1 MVSVLI
7 IEDNLM
13 VREQL
18 TTDISAYGVECI
30 HEAST
35 SKETKVILRQYTPD
49 IIFFDINLPDAN
61 GFALAE
67 QISLRHPNVGIIFI
81 TGDTN
86 FAHKAFEIKAIDYLM
101 KPFSKERLRECM
113 KKAYAHLNIS
123 ETKINQSKSTVL
135 SVEVNN
141 GIELLKQNDII
152 YLEAG
157 GKKTSIKTIG
167 FQGKTIHAKD
177 SLKSIEGRLDSDMFI
192 RTHRSFI
199 VNVNHVKRIE
209 PSGQTNI
216 IYFKIGKDVAYLSKN
231 HILPFYKKINFR

>member
-13 VREQL
+13 IREQL
-18 TTDISAYGVECI
+18 AKDISAYGVEI
-30 HEAST
+30 VQEAST
-35 SKETKVILRQYTPD
+35 SKEAKSMLMQYTPD

-67 QISLRHPNVGIIFI
+67 QISLSHSNIGIIFI
-81 TGDTN
+81 TGDAN
-86 FAHKAFEIKAIDYLM
+86 FAHKAFEIEAIDYLM

-123 ETKINQSKSTVL
+123 GAKVSPSKSTVL
-135 SVEVNN
+135 SVKVSN
-141 GIELLKQNDII
+141 GIELLEQNEII

-157 GKKTSIKTIG
+157 GKSTKIKMIG
-167 FQGKTIHAKD
+167 SQGKMFQTTD
-177 SLKSIEGRLDSDMFI
+177 SLKSIESRLDPDIFI
-192 RTHRSFI
+192 RTHRSYI
-199 VNVNHVKRIE
+199 VNVNHVQRIE

-216 IYFKIGKDVAYLSKN
+216 IYFKTCKDVAYLSKSYT
-231 HILPFYKKINFR
+231 LSLYKKINYR